1 MSTHNYNLRPRPH
14 RVVSARLAESVP
26 STPGSRYPLRSRISM
41 GCTMSAIDPLES
53 SSRSN
58 NVFTPVNAPASPVYQ
73 PDSPTYPSRQGS
85 PVRRKNSPVE
95 PRTPDSPIRRR
106 PFVVAPETI
115 QDLTDRLQAD
125 FFINSFN
132 SICRPTVRLL
142 TCPGLLEHL
151 HLPLISTRLPVAKN
165 TEEEPAVT
173 WSEGGWEN
181 PPLPWSLG
189 VGYGD
194 PNLESPTWDY
204 VTRSSSV
211 SRASRSSRHS
221 YNRGSTSSPRR
232 SSDGDHS
239 SAASRQSLNLSEY
252 QTPNN
257 YHRLSSDQIASLL
270 DDRTNC
276 SSYRKCDCGS
286 AAVDGL
292 YKSFVAEYVEYF
304 AC

>member
-1 MSTHNYNLRPRPH
+1 MSRRTSQASRPPSVGTHNYNLRPRPH

-115 QDLTDRLQAD
+115 QDLTDYLSSNRA
-125 FFINSFN
+125 
-132 SICRPTVRLL
+132 
-142 TCPGLLEHL
+142 
-151 HLPLISTRLPVAKN
+151 
-165 TEEEPAVT
+165 EEPAVT

-292 YKSFVAEYVEYF
+292 YKSFVAEY
-304 AC
+304 